1 MKLDAEAPV
10 LLLSP
15 HLDDAVLSCW
25 SVLTDSREV
34 VVVNV
39 FSGTP
44 EPGLVTQIDRM
55 AGANESAGMM
65 RERLA
70 EDAEA
75 LALAGREP
83 IGLGFLDS
91 QYRSTPGEVGAADIR
106 AALDERVEEVS
117 AILAPAGL
125 SGNPDHLVVRGLAL
139 ELTARGFPTE
149 LYAELP
155 AAIRYGWPHWVTGDD
170 ADPHLIP
177 DIHWAASL
185 PDPEAARIELIPR
198 SVRLDDA
205 QADGKLQ
212 AMRTYRTQYPL
223 LTRGP
228 IDRLGNDRNR
238 RHELFWTVREGT

>member
-1 MKLDAEAPV
+1 MRLDADAPV
-10 LLLSP
+10 LVLSP

-25 SVLTDSREV
+25 SVLTGSREV

-39 FSGTP
+39 CSGIP
-44 EPGLVTQIDRM
+44 EPGLLTPIDRM
-55 AGANESAGMM
+55 AGASESAARM

-91 QYRSTPGEVGAADIR
+91 QYRPAPEELGAPEIV
-106 AALDERVEEVS
+106 AALDGPVES
-117 AILAPAGL
+117 ACALLAPACL
-125 SGNPDHLVVRGLAL
+125 SANPDHRVVRELALGLAS
-139 ELTARGFPTE
+139 RGFPIE

-170 ADPHLIP
+170 ADPHLVP
-177 DIHWAASL
+177 DIDWTSSL
-185 PDPEAARIELIPR
+185 PDPESTGVELVPR
-198 SVRLDDA
+198 SVRLDEA
-205 QADGKLQ
+205 QADRKLR
-212 AMRTYRTQYPL
+212 ALRTYRTQYPL

-228 IDRLGNDRNR
+228 IDRLGNERNR
-238 RHELFWTVREGT
+238 RHELFWSVRTNT